1 MTTAAYMFGLT
12 VAPGEVVPAHDENGM
27 PMSFRLTMA
36 AISSEGDSKKPATL
50 KVIRQM
56 MKDMDSDDDEDD
68 DDDEKKE
75 EDSSDDGVEVED
87 FVLCTLVPGS
97 IYQQTLDITFPDDEA
112 VAFVNT
118 GETPIYLTG
127 NYLFPSND
135 DDDDSEISSD
145 DEYDLSPDDDELVDM
160 CAEDLDD
167 EEDVLDGTSKIEE
180 IIEKTEKKAEDKLS
194 KKNKKRSADEAE
206 DLDELMTTEAG
217 AEKLSEEPKKLSKKE
232 KKKLK
237 ANNGTAVPAVEQTN
251 GVTAVEDTPESAA
264 AKKSV
269 TFAKETKAAIE
280 PKKLEGGVVIEDQKL
295 GKGPQCK
302 ANQKIGMRYIGKL
315 QNGKVFDSNTKGK
328 PFVFTLGKG
337 EVIKGW
343 DIGVA
348 GMTVGGERRII
359 VPAPMGYGKREVPG
373 IPKNS
378 TLIFDVKLVSMK

>member
-1 MTTAAYMFGLT
+1 MTTPAYMFGLT
-12 VAPGEVVPAHDENGM
+12 VAPGEVVPAHDESGM

-56 MKDMDSDDDEDD
+56 MKDIDSDDDEEENGK
-68 DDDEKKE
+68 EKV
-75 EDSSDDGVEVED
+75 DSSDDGVEVED

-97 IYQQTLDITFPDDEA
+97 IYQQTLDITFPEDEA
-112 VAFVNT
+112 VAFANT

-135 DDDDSEISSD
+135 DDDDSEGSND
-145 DEYDLSPDDDELVDM
+145 DDYDLAPDDDELVDM

-167 EEDVLDGTSKIEE
+167 EADDLDGTSKIEE
-180 IIEKTEKKAEDKLS
+180 IVEVPEKKAEAKHI

-217 AEKLSEEPKKLSKKE
+217 AGKASEEPKKLSKKE

-237 ANNGTAVPAVEQTN
+237 MNNGTAVPAGEPKN
-251 GVTAVEDTPESAA
+251 GVTDVQDTPDTAA
-264 AKKSV
+264 AKKNV
-269 TFAKETKAAIE
+269 TFSKETKTAIE
-280 PKKLEGGVVIEDQKL
+280 PKKHEGGVVTEDQKI

-302 ANQKIGMRYIGKL
+302 AGQKIGMRYIGKL

-348 GMTVGGERRII
+348 GMATGGERRII
-359 VPAPMGYGKREVPG
+359 VPAAMGYGKREVPG